1 MHMRE
6 LGMSV
11 VPECLPARAIAH
23 LLRAGRDWRGWHGAP
38 GDGRSKFAQAWVH
51 HTLHRAFPFPF
62 CCHIAWCSR
71 ADGRIHCVHAVST
84 KKLPAKLLPSSA
96 VKPWTS
102 LDTNDMHIR
111 ARLTPIRSPQA
122 ANAMATNHECP
133 QANPANPHWLI
144 CCWHLLTKV
153 TKQFLSWTIIL
164 AAIVCSPKSLG
175 FVWSCGG
182 RRGHTLQSLLITH
195 LKAQLFQRWLM

>member
-1 MHMRE
+1 MRE

-11 VPECLPARAIAH
+11 APGCPRSKIPRIPKLPARALAH

-38 GDGRSKFAQAWVH
+38 GDGRSKFAQAWC
-51 HTLHRAFPFPF
+51 TIRCTELFLFPSAA
-62 CCHIAWCSR
+62 ISLGVSR

-122 ANAMATNHECP
+122 ANAMATNHKCP
-133 QANPANPHWLI
+133 QTNPANPH
-144 CCWHLLTKV
+144 
-153 TKQFLSWTIIL
+153 
-164 AAIVCSPKSLG
+164 
-175 FVWSCGG
+175 
-182 RRGHTLQSLLITH
+182 
-195 LKAQLFQRWLM
+195 